1 MIRVVAA
8 LAFLLVAF
16 VFSVSAQ
23 SNQPPV
29 NLPPSANSK
38 PAILDRIGIDQRLN
52 QQVPLDLMFRDET
65 GKEVQLKEYF
75 GKKPVVLA
83 LIYYNC
89 PMLCTLVLNG
99 LVGSLNG
106 MSFTVGKEFDV
117 VAVSFDPRETPEL
130 ATAKKKIYLQRYLSK
145 DTEPGWHFL
154 TGSEDS
160 IKKLTQSVGFRYF
173 YDKEKDQ
180 FAHASGIILIT
191 PEGKVSRYFYGVEYA
206 PRDVKLGLIEA
217 SQNKIGSAVDQ
228 LLLLCYHYDPSTGR
242 YSVLVLTLVRAA
254 GVITVLSIIIFIIV
268 MLRMDRKKQQ
278 AWDLTNKAVSKSDTI

>member
-8 LAFLLVAF
+8 LAFLLMAL

-29 NLPPSANSK
+29 SLPPSANTK

-52 QQVPLDLMFRDET
+52 QQIPLDTVFRDET
-65 GKEVQLKEYF
+65 GREVQLKEYF
-75 GKKPVVLA
+75 GKKPVILA
-83 LIYYNC
+83 FIYYNC

-130 ATAKKKIYLQRYLSK
+130 AAAKKKTYLQRYLSSG
-145 DTEPGWHFL
+145 TEPGWHFL
-154 TGSEDS
+154 TGSEES
-160 IKKLTQSVGFRYF
+160 IKKLTQAAGFRYY
-173 YDKEKDQ
+173 YDAEKDQ
-180 FAHASGIILIT
+180 FAHASGIIIIT

-217 SQNKIGSAVDQ
+217 SQNKIGSVVDQ

-254 GVITVLSIIIFIIV
+254 GVLTVLAIITFIII

-278 AWDLTNKAVSKSDTI
+278 AGI